1 MPSPVTTTPATSL
14 RLPASWRQS
23 KNPSIIGC
31 VHALSFFWLANVMVM
46 MPFAPRLVSSGI
58 CGVCSRARD
67 RRHRSRVRSAAA
79 HRLGRRRAEAA
90 HGRGRRPEEPR
101 VHAGGF
107 SSSRTR
113 SRAVLVVAQDVC
125 NCATD
130 ATLTPCESTFRYKH
144 PICESASLVHEP
156 SCSFARQP
164 SSLWQQPARR
174 LAACPRHRSPLC
186 APAVTPWAHHVTT
199 SCFARRPAA

>member
-101 VHAGGF
+101 VHAGV

-156 SCSFARQP
+156 HAHSRGSLPRCG
-164 SSLWQQPARR
+164 SSLRADSPPAHATARR
-174 LAACPRHRSPLC
+174 C
-186 APAVTPWAHHVTT
+186 
-199 SCFARRPAA
+199 ARRPSRRGLTT